1 MKKYFDVRLP
11 WHTPYGR
18 PSNVQI
24 RSWRICDVRLP
35 WRTPY
40 GRPLNVQIRSWRICL
55 VCLLL
60 LSGVPSVQADVGK
73 MTALKVCAD
82 PFMLPFSNRKE
93 QGFENKIAELFAEK
107 LGVELQYEYFPQRI
121 GFIRNTLKAES
132 ESGPGY
138 KCDLVMSAPVTF
150 ELAAA
155 TDPYY
160 TSSYALV
167 LARGRGMDTVTSPEM
182 LVELVKNG
190 LKIKFGVTDRGQD
203 QFWVFRHG
211 LMGSIVPYQG
221 QTGDPEVHPGETLTK
236 DLIAGKIDAAVIWGP
251 TIGYYAKTLE
261 GGQDLIIL
269 PVYDDP
275 ASPMLKFEFT
285 VAMAVRHG
293 EKEWKDKIN
302 QLIAENQSEINAIL
316 EDYGVPLLPLEK
328 IEKAENDD

>member
-1 MKKYFDVRLP
+1 MKMKKYL
-11 WHTPYGR
+11 
-18 PSNVQI
+18 
-24 RSWRICDVRLP
+24 LA
-35 WRTPY
+35 
-40 GRPLNVQIRSWRICL
+40 
-55 VCLLL
+55 CLLL
-60 LSGVPSVQADVGK
+60 VSGVASVPADVGE

-93 QGFENKIAELFAEK
+93 QGFENKIAELFAQK
-107 LGVELQYEYFPQRI
+107 LGVEVQYEFFPQRI

-132 ESGPGY
+132 ESGIGY
-138 KCDLVMSAPVTF
+138 KCDLVMSAPVNF
-150 ELAAA
+150 ERAAA

-167 LARGRGMDTVTSPEM
+167 MARGRGMDDVTSPEM

-221 QTGDPEVHPGETLTK
+221 QPGDPEVYPGKTMTE
-236 DLIAGKIDAAVIWGP
+236 DLLAGKIDAAIIWGP
-251 TIGYYAKTLE
+251 TIGYFAKTLE

-269 PVYDDP
+269 PLSDDP
-275 ASPMLKFEFT
+275 SSAYLKFTFT

-293 EKEWKDKIN
+293 EKEWKDKVN
-302 QLIAENQSEINAIL
+302 QLIAENQAEIDAIL

-328 IEKAENDD
+328 IEIREDDD

>member
-1 MKKYFDVRLP
+1 MKMKKYL
-11 WHTPYGR
+11 
-18 PSNVQI
+18 
-24 RSWRICDVRLP
+24 LA
-35 WRTPY
+35 
-40 GRPLNVQIRSWRICL
+40 
-55 VCLLL
+55 CLLL
-60 LSGVPSVQADVGK
+60 VSVVPPVTAEVGE

-93 QGFENKIAELFAEK
+93 QGFENKIAELFAQK
-107 LGVELQYEYFPQRI
+107 LGVEVQYEFFPQRI

-132 ESGPGY
+132 ESGTGY
-138 KCDLVMSAPVTF
+138 KCDLVMSAPVNF
-150 ELAAA
+150 ERAAA

-167 LARGRGMDTVTSPEM
+167 MARGRGMDDVTSPEM

-221 QTGDPEVHPGETLTK
+221 QPGDPEVYPGKTMTE
-236 DLIAGKIDAAVIWGP
+236 DLLAGKIDAAIIWGP
-251 TIGYYAKTLE
+251 TIGYFAKTLE

-269 PVYDDP
+269 PLSDDP
-275 ASPMLKFEFT
+275 SSAYLKFTFT

-293 EKEWKDKIN
+293 EKEWKDKVN
-302 QLIAENQSEINAIL
+302 QLIAENQAEIDAIL

-328 IEKAENDD
+328 IEIREDDD

>member
-1 MKKYFDVRLP
+1 MKRYLL
-11 WHTPYGR
+11 T
-18 PSNVQI
+18 
-24 RSWRICDVRLP
+24 
-35 WRTPY
+35 
-40 GRPLNVQIRSWRICL
+40 
-55 VCLLL
+55 CLLL
-60 LSGVPSVQADVGK
+60 VSGVPSVPADVGE

-93 QGFENKIAELFAEK
+93 QGFENKIAELLAQK
-107 LGVELQYEYFPQRI
+107 LGVEVQYEFFPQRI

-132 ESGPGY
+132 ESGTGY
-138 KCDLVMSAPVTF
+138 KCDLVMSAPVNF
-150 ELAAA
+150 ERAAA

-167 LARGRGMDTVTSPEM
+167 LARGRGMDTVTAPEM
-182 LVELVKNG
+182 LIELVNNG

-221 QTGDPEVHPGETLTK
+221 QPGDPEVHPGKTLTE
-236 DLIAGKIDAAVIWGP
+236 DLLAGKIDAAIIWGP
-251 TIGYYAKTLE
+251 TIGYFAKTLE

-269 PVYDDP
+269 PLRDDP
-275 ASPMLKFEFT
+275 ESAYLKFEFT

-293 EKEWKDKIN
+293 EKEWKDKVN
-302 QLIAENQSEINAIL
+302 QLIAENQAEIDAIL

-328 IEKAENDD
+328 IEIREDDD